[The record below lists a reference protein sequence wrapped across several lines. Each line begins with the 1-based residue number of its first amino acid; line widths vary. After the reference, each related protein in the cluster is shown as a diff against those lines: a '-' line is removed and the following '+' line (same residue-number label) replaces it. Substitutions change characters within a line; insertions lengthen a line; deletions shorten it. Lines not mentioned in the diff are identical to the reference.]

1 MKKTSKNTSLGI
13 ALGLC
18 FGAAIGTAV
27 FKNTALGMSL
37 GMAVGTA
44 LGYAKD
50 TQVNKQL
57 EQVGYTVKS
66 ISADSE
72 GKEYSITI
80 ISKTGNETTVIVPKG
95 VMEEE
100 SFEVGDAVF
109 LTEEGGLE
117 QAFDKDEE

>member
-1 MKKTSKNTSLGI
+1 MKKTNKNTSLGI

-27 FKNTALGMSL
+27 FKNVALGVSVGMML
-37 GMAVGTA
+37 GLV
-44 LGYAKD
+44 LGVAKD
-50 TQVNKQL
+50 NEVNRQL

-66 ISADSE
+66 ICADSE

>member
-1 MKKTSKNTSLGI
+1 MKKTSKNTTMGM
-13 ALGLC
+13 ALGMCL
-18 FGAAIGTAV
+18 GVAMGTAV

-37 GMAVGTA
+37 GMAVGIA

-66 ISADSE
+66 ISHDKD

-95 VMEEE
+95 VMAEE

-109 LTEEGGLE
+109 LTEKGGLE